1 MIALCDATSFYACA
15 EKSLDP
21 SIRQRPVLVFSNN
34 DGCCVALCPIAK
46 RLGFKKFIPMFQM
59 KDDIRKYNAVVRSSN
74 YELTLIYLA
83 KCSRYLMNTQMN
95 CMSTASMRGSCGL
108 IIHCL
113 MNNGYS

>member
-1 MIALCDATSFYACA
+1 MMALCDATSFYACA

-46 RLGFKKFIPMFQM
+46 RLGFKKFMPMFQM
-59 KDDIRKYNAVVRSSN
+59 KDDIRKFNAVVRSSN

-83 KCSRYLMNTQMN
+83 RCFHFSMNTQMN
-95 CMSTASMRGSCGL
+95 CMNTASTRGSCDL
-108 IIHCL
+108 RMKCL
-113 MNNGYS
+113 MNNGCS